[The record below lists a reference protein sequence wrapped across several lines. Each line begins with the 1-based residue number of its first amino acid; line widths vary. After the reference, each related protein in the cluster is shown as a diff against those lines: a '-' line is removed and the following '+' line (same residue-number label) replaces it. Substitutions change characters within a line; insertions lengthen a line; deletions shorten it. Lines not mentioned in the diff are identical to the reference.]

1 MPVYRES
8 SPCAVVL
15 LCVAFIAF
23 GVNWWREGVAAIHSG
38 DLVRFSNKHFSGY
51 ETVGLGMLCVLIGAM
66 GIWAVVRQARRPH

>member
-8 SPCAVVL
+8 SPRAVVL

-38 DLVRFSNKHFSGY
+38 
-51 ETVGLGMLCVLIGAM
+51 GAM
-66 GIWAVVRQARRPH
+66 GIWAVVRQARRPR